1 MDDGRGDGP
10 ARTALLI
17 GVGDA
22 PAAAHCLPSL
32 AEPVTA
38 DLGALEAALLAA
50 GYEVET
56 LRDPTRNAITDRIT
70 AVSRTAP
77 PGSTLLLHYTGH
89 GVRIGD
95 SDYLVPADG
104 RAPQDDPA
112 GWDQPYITESLLD
125 ADISRYLAACR
136 AGTVLWL
143 IDACRAPEADG
154 AWEFGTRI
162 VHGPPGGGFV
172 VATGC
177 EPGGRS
183 TCTENGSH
191 FTGALAEA
199 FGPLTEASTVDEV
212 LQTAAR
218 LTGHRSRHRQSVRIH
233 YGTDLEAR
241 TRATVVTSGRRLLES
256 WREAVTEPAL
266 WAHVPPAGAGSVPAF
281 QECLAALVETVG
293 RQVDHAQRRMPDPWA
308 DDDFPVRLLRDRLPR
323 LLPKETELSALEVTA
338 LIAGVLLHE
347 AARADRLSQAREFR
361 PRLTHHQPDGGDH
374 RRHYEQ
380 LLDRFPQTADKLRHY
395 AWWDGPSDGLEAAM
409 LWLVHRWISERFE
422 IDEHPVPAAPADS
435 FAAAL
440 LGAGSPGTSG
450 RAEELAAVLREVAA
464 GPALGVPADG
474 PRRPST
480 DRYAVRGETHRL
492 RARPLAALLR
502 VAALLALDARALPD
516 VVLEHLAVSD
526 PVHPGRVTALFRS
539 DVLWQSEDGGP
550 AGGTL
555 HLDALCP
562 HPAVHSALGTL
573 VEDADETS
581 CALRELA
588 RQWPGP
594 EAELLAGLPQRIT
607 DRGLRPDENGGRRA
621 YDVPLLRFSLAQT
634 EVRRLLMGEDLYDGK
649 PELALRELYQ
659 NAMDACRYRKMRETY
674 LHGRGLS
681 TGGWD
686 GTIRFTTGEDARG
699 RWVECRDNGV
709 GMTVDQL
716 KSTFTRAGSRFEQ
729 SREFRWEQAAWL
741 RHDRSLRLYP
751 NSRFGIG
758 VFSYFM
764 LADEMTVVT
773 RPVGPDGRPGPK
785 ALRVEIPGS
794 GSLFRIQEVDGTAGE
809 ALPGGG
815 TAVRLYLKRPRLLRG
830 DAVLNLLRSLVH
842 VSEFRLEVTD
852 GAGTV
857 HGWEPGVLR
866 SGGLI
871 EAGTAVE
878 AVPGTLWWVHGKG
891 AVLCDGI
898 AADKRPFGYVLN
910 LTGPNAARLSVNR
923 QKIEAYDLGWEAGQ
937 WRLGAAAL
945 AGWPAL
951 DLDWLHELE
960 AANLRAAR
968 TVWGELRGQGI
979 QVKDAHGTT
988 SSLDEVGWFT
998 TEGIRVADLP
1008 HHVRTWRA
1016 RALGMEPGS
1025 YPGKRDAAPTS
1036 IEGYPVPEPGC
1047 AAAAVRVDEDWRSVV
1062 RVAHEQDRTVAEVLG
1077 AVRGLRIIHPSLAVP
1092 AVRAGDFHWIPDYLD
1107 RSILIG
1113 LSPRDPGFA
1122 VERGNDYR
1130 HAPQDLRGLVR
1141 ASAGRSDPLGQL
1153 AEHCARYAPFL
1164 HKPLGE
1170 APEHHRD
1177 HVCAESE
1184 LALLYVHRDGRDWRP
1199 VAGAWDVAEVCDTL
1213 GIAAA
1218 EASQRLARFAWLGWH
1233 TPDPEMVDRWRA
1245 LPSDLRGILKDYR
1258 VRADDGRQEVPWA
1271 ATIGLAAEWEIP
1283 LTEADR
1289 VLADIAG
1296 HLGLS
1301 HRRKYSDGCPGYE
1314 LMPESGTAELALA
1327 LHRVGIRLENGVS
1340 LRDLAFGLPDRTS
1353 WDEAAFAVDELR
1365 EAGVNL
1371 PDAGQLLTAW
1381 DDLPVPS
1388 RYAFSGRDPSFS
1400 GADYPV
1406 PPSPAVLF
1414 TGSSALQDGLS
1425 YLWDT
1430 ARRDVR
1436 RLGLPA
1442 ELAPPPLPTALK
1454 DFRPTRAQVAALVD
1468 LGEEDD
1474 ELDGEWFESP
1484 TWAPLTATRLSV
1496 YAHDRHLGPRAAYG
1510 ELAPLRGIG
1519 ALVPELA
1526 PDVLAGLPDAVP
1538 TARDLLAAGKE
1549 YRVSEPGGPL
1559 VPLDLV
1565 SIAGR
1570 LGEPLART
1578 WRRIAPYL
1586 PLEAAPPQ
1594 IDADRVP
1601 DVLPLWQDLAVLSEG
1616 LDGRLPA
1623 AGRQVTPERLAF
1635 AADGVGESAGWVRA
1649 RLAQYADLFGLELPP
1664 AAGPEDETDTEEEQQ

>member
-1 MDDGRGDGP
+1 MDDGRGDGT

-32 AEPVTA
+32 SEPVTA
-38 DLGALEAALLAA
+38 DLGGLEAALLAA
-50 GYEVET
+50 GYTVET
-56 LRDPTRNAITDRIT
+56 LRDPTRNAITDRLT
-70 AVSRTAP
+70 AISRTAP

-104 RAPQDDPA
+104 RAPLDDPA

-183 TCTENGSH
+183 TYTEHGSH

-212 LQTAAR
+212 LRTAAR
-218 LTGHRSRHRQSVRIH
+218 LTEHRSRRRQSVRIH

-241 TRATVVTSGRRLLES
+241 TRDTVVTSGRRLLES
-256 WREAVTEPAL
+256 WREAVAEPAL

-281 QECLAALVETVG
+281 QECLVTLVETVG

-347 AARADRLSQAREFR
+347 AARAERLSQAREIH
-361 PRLTHHQPDGGDH
+361 PRLTHHRPDGGDH

-380 LLDRFPQTADKLRHY
+380 LLDRFPQAADKLRHY
-395 AWWDGPSDGLEAAM
+395 AWWDGPSDGHEAAL
-409 LWLVHRWISERFE
+409 LWLVHRWIAERFE

-440 LGAGSPGTSG
+440 LGAGSPGASG
-450 RAEELAAVLREVAA
+450 RADELAAALRAVAA
-464 GPALGVPADG
+464 GPALGVPVDG
-474 PRRPST
+474 RGRPST
-480 DRYAVRGETHRL
+480 DRYAVRGEAHRL
-492 RARPLAALLR
+492 RVRPLAALLR

-539 DVLWQSEDGGP
+539 DVVWQSEDGGP
-550 AGGTL
+550 AAGTL
-555 HLDALCP
+555 HLDAICP
-562 HPAVHSALGTL
+562 HPAIHAALGTL

-594 EAELLAGLPQRIT
+594 EAALLEGLPPRIT
-607 DRGLRPDENGGRRA
+607 DRGLRPGENGGRRA

-634 EVRRLLMGEDLYDGK
+634 EVRRLLMGEDLYEGK

-659 NAMDACRYRKMRETY
+659 NAMDACRYRQMRETY
-674 LHGRGLS
+674 LQGRGLS

-729 SREFRWEQAAWL
+729 SREFRREQAAWL

-794 GSLFRIQEVDGTAGE
+794 GSLFRIQEVDDAAGE

-815 TAVRLYLKRPRLLRG
+815 TAVRLYLKRPELLRG
-830 DAVLNLLRSLVH
+830 DTCLGLLRSLVH

-852 GAGTV
+852 AAGAAHV
-857 HGWEPGVLR
+857 WEPRVLR
-866 SGGLI
+866 SGGRI
-871 EAGTAVE
+871 EAATAVE
-878 AVPGTLWWVHGKG
+878 AVPGTLWWVRGKG

-923 QKIEAYDLGWEAGQ
+923 QKIEAYDLAWEARQ

-945 AGWPAL
+945 ADWPAL

-968 TVWGELRGQGI
+968 AVWEELRGRGI
-979 QVKDAHGTT
+979 RVKSAHGVTFP
-988 SSLDEVGWFT
+988 LDAVGWFT
-998 TEGIRVADLP
+998 TQGIRSHDLP

-1016 RALGMEPGS
+1016 RVLGTDPGS
-1025 YPGKRDAAPTS
+1025 YPGKRDAAPVS

-1047 AAAAVRVDEDWRSVV
+1047 AAAAVAESVDEDWRSVV
-1062 RVAHEQDRTVAEVLG
+1062 RVAHDQDRTVAEVLR
-1077 AVRGLRIIHPSLAVP
+1077 ALRGLRIVHPSLAGP
-1092 AVRAGDFHWIPDYLD
+1092 AVRAGDFEWVPDYLD
-1107 RSILIG
+1107 WSILTG
-1113 LSPRDPGFA
+1113 LSPRVPEFRTQG
-1122 VERGNDYR
+1122 RNDYR

-1141 ASAGRSDPLGQL
+1141 ASADRGSPLGEL
-1153 AEHCARYAPFL
+1153 AERCGRYAPFL
-1164 HKPLGE
+1164 RKPLGE
-1170 APEHHRD
+1170 APEHHGE
-1177 HVCAESE
+1177 HVCTESE
-1184 LALLYVHRDGRDWRP
+1184 LALLYLHEDGRNWRP
-1199 VAGAWDVAEVCDTL
+1199 VAGEWDVAEVCDTL
-1213 GIAAA
+1213 GVTPV
-1218 EASQRLARFAWLGWH
+1218 EAQRRLARFAWLGWH
-1233 TPDPEMVDRWRA
+1233 TPVPEVVERWRA
-1245 LPSDLRGILKDYR
+1245 LPSDLRGILKDHR
-1258 VRADDGRQEVPWA
+1258 VRADDGRQELPWA
-1271 ATIGLAAEWEIP
+1271 ATIALAAEWEIP
-1283 LTEADR
+1283 LIEADS
-1289 VLADIAG
+1289 VLAHIAG
-1296 HLGLS
+1296 DLGLS
-1301 HRRKYSDGCPGYE
+1301 HRRRYTDGSPGHDY
-1314 LMPESGTAELALA
+1314 LPEPGTAELALA
-1327 LHRVGIRLENGVS
+1327 LHRAGVRLEGGVS
-1340 LRDLAFGLPDRTS
+1340 LRDLAFALPSQTS
-1353 WDEAAFAVDELR
+1353 WDEAAFAADELR
-1365 EAGVNL
+1365 DAGVNL
-1371 PDAGQLLTAW
+1371 PDARELLTAW

-1388 RYAFSGRDPSFS
+1388 RYAFSGNDPSFF

-1406 PPSPAVLF
+1406 PPSSAVLF
-1414 TGSSALQDGLS
+1414 TGSSALQSGLS
-1425 YLWDT
+1425 YLWGA
-1430 ARRDVR
+1430 ARKEVR

-1454 DFRPTRAQVAALVD
+1454 DFRPTRAQVTALVD
-1468 LGEEDD
+1468 PGEEYD
-1474 ELDGEWFESP
+1474 EWIESP
-1484 TWAPLTATRLSV
+1484 QWAPLTAARLTA
-1496 YAHDRHLGPRAAYG
+1496 YAHARHVGARAAYE

-1519 ALVPELA
+1519 APVPELT
-1526 PDVLAGLPDAVP
+1526 PDALAGLPDEVP
-1538 TARDLLAAGKE
+1538 TARDLLAVGEE

-1570 LGEPLART
+1570 LGEPLSRT
-1578 WRRIAPYL
+1578 WHRIAPYL
-1586 PLEAAPPQ
+1586 PLEAVPPR
-1594 IDADRVP
+1594 IDGDRVP

-1623 AGRQVTPERLAF
+1623 IGRQVTPERLAF
-1635 AADGVGESAGWVRA
+1635 AAAGVGASAGWVRA
-1649 RLAQYADLFGLELPP
+1649 RLALYADLFGLELPSV
-1664 AAGPEDETDTEEEQQ
+1664 ADAEDVTDTEEKQ